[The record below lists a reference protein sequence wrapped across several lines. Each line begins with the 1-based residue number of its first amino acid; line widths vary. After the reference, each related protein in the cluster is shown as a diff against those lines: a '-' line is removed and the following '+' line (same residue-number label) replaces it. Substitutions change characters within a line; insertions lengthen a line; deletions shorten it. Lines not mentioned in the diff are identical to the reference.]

1 MELTYLYHSGFVVE
15 TDRCVLVFDYW
26 MDPANV
32 MERLVGSCGD
42 KHVYVFA
49 SHFHRDHFNKH
60 IFGWR
65 EANPRAAFTYLLS
78 RDILDHHCAAKEA
91 ADAWMEKG
99 DQWHDH
105 NISVTATGSNDSGV
119 SWVVEVEGKRLFHAG
134 DLCNWYA
141 RFVSDN
147 TPGAIYSHEFG
158 MWVNPAEEERR
169 FLQELNDIGEVCP
182 TVDIAMFPVD
192 GRIGNGY
199 TLGARQL
206 ISRLRVKLLVPMHF
220 VMSGFESAWRM
231 EPYCAERGVTFWKVR
246 RAGDRL
252 TVIDDWAIRQAT
264 LADLPHLLGI
274 FAMARKYMAE
284 HGNPTQWTDGYPSE
298 PLVSDDIASGDC
310 YVCVRANKIVATFVL
325 REGVDPTYEVIEEG
339 AWPNDDPYATIHRI
353 ASNGE
358 VKGVVS
364 LAIKFALQH
373 HDTLRLDTHRDNI
386 VMQRAIEKEGFEYC
400 GVIHCAG
407 HKRQASGGSGDA
419 TQQRDPTTERL
430 AYLLSKKAPSPIGR

>member
-32 MERLVGSCGD
+32 MERLVNPCGD
-42 KHVYVFA
+42 KHVYVFV

-78 RDILDHHCAAKEA
+78 RDILDHHYAAKEA

-147 TPGAIYSHEFG
+147 TPETIYSHEFG

-169 FLQELNDIGEVCP
+169 FLRELNDISEVCQ

-206 ISRLRVKLLVPMHF
+206 ISQLRVKLLVPMHF

-252 TVIDDWAIRQAT
+252 TVIDDW
-264 LADLPHLLGI
+264 
-274 FAMARKYMAE
+274 
-284 HGNPTQWTDGYPSE
+284 
-298 PLVSDDIASGDC
+298 
-310 YVCVRANKIVATFVL
+310 
-325 REGVDPTYEVIEEG
+325 
-339 AWPNDDPYATIHRI
+339 
-353 ASNGE
+353 
-358 VKGVVS
+358 
-364 LAIKFALQH
+364 
-373 HDTLRLDTHRDNI
+373 
-386 VMQRAIEKEGFEYC
+386 
-400 GVIHCAG
+400 
-407 HKRQASGGSGDA
+407 
-419 TQQRDPTTERL
+419 
-430 AYLLSKKAPSPIGR
+430 